1 MFSDIYFW
9 GYLAIIIRLLRPS
22 PFTPLVIYR
31 LRLAYHENRVL
42 RYKTTCINFKGIML
56 IWKKPVSNCYLLYD
70 SIYVAS
76 LKGQNYSNGKQVS
89 DCQHLGWGQWDCLWL
104 GRAREPCGDG
114 TSYIL
119 FVVVVT
125 LNYMC
130 DKISRKYTWLDC
142 AWAAITKIPYWVA

>member
-1 MFSDIYFW
+1 MASLEKKKKGQNPRPTLYFLSTILFYGTRCSVHFPRLVNKKIFSLSMFSDIYFW

-31 LRLAYHENRVL
+31 LRLAYHKNRVL

-70 SIYVAS
+70 YIYVAS

-89 DCQHLGWGQWDCLWL
+89 DCQHLGWGQWDWL
-104 GRAREPCGDG
+104 
-114 TSYIL
+114 
-119 FVVVVT
+119 
-125 LNYMC
+125 
-130 DKISRKYTWLDC
+130 
-142 AWAAITKIPYWVA
+142 